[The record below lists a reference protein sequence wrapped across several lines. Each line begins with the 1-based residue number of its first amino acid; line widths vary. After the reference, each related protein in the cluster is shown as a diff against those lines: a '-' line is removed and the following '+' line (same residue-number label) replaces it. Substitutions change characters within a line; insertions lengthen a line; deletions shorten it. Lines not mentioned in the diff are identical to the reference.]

1 MPRIFALLTS
11 SVMPRAAF
19 LEIRSG
25 EIPATL
31 GENLL
36 NVQDDEY
43 GFSRRGAAV
52 KTWLDRTHPFF
63 VCILCFFEFAFDVV
77 LRRVGGRRG

>member
-1 MPRIFALLTS
+1 MPR
-11 SVMPRAAF
+11 VAF
-19 LEIRSG
+19 LEIRFG

-43 GFSRRGAAV
+43 GFSRREAAV
-52 KTWLDRTHPFF
+52 KTWLD
-63 VCILCFFEFAFDVV
+63 
-77 LRRVGGRRG
+77 